1 MHGHYPILMVK
12 QVLIVN
18 KKTCSTK
25 AGYALVI
32 IIGKEDAGHAGL
44 FAVRVVFP
52 FFDDLFRWPAAPV
65 MIGTGRC
72 LAGRIPVSLFGI
84 CIRLVPLRS
93 CRNRGFLGL
102 LLLAP
107 GAVPPAP
114 MVPGTFTAIG
124 AAFFLTLPGLWGLLP
139 FCGLRGFCGWLTP
152 RFRRLLLLFCHNV
165 QTDHS
170 GRRTEISWHGYRP

>member
-1 MHGHYPILMVK
+1 MIRFSLKTGPDRK
-12 QVLIVN
+12 RKIVQYRGWLCN
-18 KKTCSTK
+18 GDTNQKR
-25 AGYALVI
+25 
-32 IIGKEDAGHAGL
+32 EDAGHAGS

-52 FFDDLFRWPAAPV
+52 LFDDLFWRPAAPV
-65 MIGTGRC
+65 VIIPGRC
-72 LAGRIPVSLFGI
+72 LAGWLLLSLFGI
-84 CIRLVPLRS
+84 CIGFAPLRS
-93 CRNRGFLGL
+93 CLNLGL
-102 LLLAP
+102 LGWLLLAP

-114 MVPGTFTAIG
+114 VVPGTVTAIG
-124 AAFFLTLPGLWGLLP
+124 AALFLALPGLRALLP